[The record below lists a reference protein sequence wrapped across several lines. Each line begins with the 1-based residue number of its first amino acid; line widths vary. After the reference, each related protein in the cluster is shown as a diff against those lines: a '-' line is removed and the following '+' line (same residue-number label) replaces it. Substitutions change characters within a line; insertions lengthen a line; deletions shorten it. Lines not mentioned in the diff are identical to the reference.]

1 MIDNDRVK
9 VDSTLMTEKESTS
22 ATVPR
27 GGRGDREGG
36 LRGGGGGR
44 GDGRSKSAKDGRSHV
59 HSRGR
64 GGGNHGRL
72 PQQPAKSPH
81 QLNQQARQSRGGRG
95 TGRPRSSSLNECND
109 CPPRKSGQYTHLF
122 CSERHAFALSRV
134 LYPRSCDQF
143 LLPSYHQEE
152 SRNRQK
158 VASDDQLERW
168 WEAVKIVKCHVPFNE
183 SADASSTESNRSF
196 LERCPICLDEDMA
209 SPFIAPCGHIFCL
222 PCALGYLNSVSKDLN
237 TESERIHKNKHPV
250 KGSAGVVG
258 SSSATTNSASVTTIR
273 ARCPMCSSGS
283 SLVLNAGEAMITY
296 RDLRPVVFVPVL
308 CVTAGTRMR
317 LVKLHRVKT
326 CPAPYL
332 PLESRHVRGGS
343 TSTHCSLILDQ
354 HLVDLPD
361 GDDDSDEC
369 VYSRQHLVGLKE
381 YETVLQRDLDEL
393 KRYRDNSVYSKMDPR
408 EAWNVAMA
416 IEAVQA
422 AQRRWHGVTVDD
434 GGFCGMEWEAK
445 SAAVISKLSK
455 PKLVAKTADARED
468 ATADEGAATSSTKIR
483 KNSPLLEPGSFLQN
497 HSTSTSSQEEPDE
510 YLYYQSSDGQPIYL
524 SGFDLA
530 CLMHEFSL
538 HRGTGTQVDNAGQDV
553 ESPQTPQSKPRSL
566 APLPDELTAT
576 VVEVEHLTVTTS
588 LIKRKP
594 FLSHLPLHSN
604 VSFVEIDWHS
614 GGDRGNQPLL
624 SHSTLNKFRG
634 ELQRRKSERLRAAK
648 REQTSDMVAREKA
661 EKEEQRHRTE
671 LLRCNYSG
679 GGNFRQ
685 SIDPDDDFFRA
696 PASSFDETGED
707 ARWNR
712 FNEVCATGGVWP
724 ELAAAVSSVSY
735 VQSSPAAV
743 SSSSP
748 PQMTS
753 STWGGRGHNMS
764 PPRVAVSSFPLLT
777 QKRKN

>member
-1 MIDNDRVK
+1 
-9 VDSTLMTEKESTS
+9 MTEKEITS
-22 ATVPR
+22 ATVPI
-27 GGRGDREGG
+27 GGKGDRGVG
-36 LRGGGGGR
+36 FSGGGGGR
-44 GDGRSKSAKDGRSHV
+44 GDGLSKSAKGGRSYV
-59 HSRGR
+59 HSPGAGGR
-64 GGGNHGRL
+64 GGGNHGRH
-72 PQQPAKSPH
+72 PQQPAKSPQ
-81 QLNQQARQSRGGRG
+81 QLNQRARQSRGGRG
-95 TGRPRSSSLNECND
+95 TGRPRSSSLNECSNF
-109 CPPRKSGQYTHLF
+109 PLRKSGPYTHLF

-134 LYPRSCDQF
+134 LYPRSCDPF
-143 LLPSYHQEE
+143 LLPSYHQEG
-152 SRNRQK
+152 SGNRQK
-158 VASDDQLERW
+158 VVSDDQLERW

-183 SADASSTESNRSF
+183 SAYASSTESNQSF
-196 LERCPICLDEDMA
+196 LERCPICLDEDMV

-222 PCALGYLNSVSKDLN
+222 PCALGYLNSVAKDLN
-237 TESERIHKNKHPV
+237 VESERIHKNKHPV

-273 ARCPMCSSGS
+273 ARCPICSSGS

-308 CVTAGTRMR
+308 SVTAGTRMR

-343 TSTHCSLILDQ
+343 TSTPFSLILDQ

-381 YETVLQRDLDEL
+381 YETVLQRGLDDL
-393 KRYRDNSVYSKMDPR
+393 KRYRDDSVYSKMDPR

-416 IEAVQA
+416 IEAAQA
-422 AQRRWHGVTVDD
+422 AQRRWHGVSVDD
-434 GGFCGMEWEAK
+434 GGFRGMELEAK
-445 SAAVISKLSK
+445 SAAVISKLSE
-455 PKLVAKTADARED
+455 PKLVAKTTDVRED
-468 ATADEGAATSSTKIR
+468 ATAEEGAAISATKSR

-497 HSTSTSSQEEPDE
+497 HTSTSTQEEPDE

-530 CLMHEFSL
+530 CLMYEFSL
-538 HRGTGTQVDNAGQDV
+538 HRGAGTQVDFASQDV
-553 ESPQTPQSKPRSL
+553 ESPQTKSKARSL
-566 APLPDELTAT
+566 VPLPDELTAT
-576 VVEVEHLTVTTS
+576 VVEVEQLTVTTS

-604 VSFVEIDWHS
+604 VSFVEIDWYS

-624 SHSTLNKFRG
+624 SHGTLNKFRG
-634 ELQRRKSERLRAAK
+634 ELQRRKSERLRVAK
-648 REQTSDMVAREKA
+648 REQLSDKVARAKG

-671 LLRCNYSG
+671 LLRYNYSG
-679 GGNFRQ
+679 GGSFRQ

-696 PASSFDETGED
+696 PASSFDETDEG
-707 ARWNR
+707 AQWNR

-724 ELAAAVSSVSY
+724 ELPAAVSPSVSY

-753 STWGGRGHNMS
+753 STWGGRGNIS
-764 PPRVAVSSFPLLT
+764 PPRAVVVSSFPSLT

>member
-1 MIDNDRVK
+1 
-9 VDSTLMTEKESTS
+9 MTEKEITS

-27 GGRGDREGG
+27 GGRGDRGG
-36 LRGGGGGR
+36 GFRGGGGGR
-44 GDGRSKSAKDGRSHV
+44 GDGRSKSENGGRSHV
-59 HSRGR
+59 HSPGAGGR
-64 GGGNHGRL
+64 CGGNHGRH
-72 PQQPAKSPH
+72 PQQPAKSPQ
-81 QLNQQARQSRGGRG
+81 QLNQQARQTRGGRG
-95 TGRPRSSSLNECND
+95 TGRPRSSSLNECSD
-109 CPPRKSGQYTHLF
+109 CPPRKSGPYTHLF

-134 LYPRSCDQF
+134 LYPRNCDQF

-158 VASDDQLERW
+158 IASDDQLERW
-168 WEAVKIVKCHVPFNE
+168 WESVKIVKCHVPFNE

-196 LERCPICLDEDMA
+196 LERCPICLDEDMV

-222 PCALGYLNSVSKDLN
+222 PCALGYLNSVAKDLN

-283 SLVLNAGEAMITY
+283 SMVLNAGEAMITY
-296 RDLRPVVFVPVL
+296 KDLRPVVFVPVL
-308 CVTAGTRMR
+308 SVTAGTRMR

-343 TSTHCSLILDQ
+343 TSTPF

-369 VYSRQHLVGLKE
+369 VYSRQHLIGLKE
-381 YETVLQRDLDEL
+381 YETVLQRDLDDL

-422 AQRRWHGVTVDD
+422 AQRRWHGVSVDD
-434 GGFCGMEWEAK
+434 GGFRGMELEAK
-445 SAAVISKLSK
+445 SAAVISKLSE
-455 PKLVAKTADARED
+455 PKLVAKTTVVRED
-468 ATADEGAATSSTKIR
+468 ATADEGAALTATKSR
-483 KNSPLLEPGSFLQN
+483 KNSPSFLQN

-510 YLYYQSSDGQPIYL
+510 YLYYQSSDGQPFYL

-530 CLMHEFSL
+530 CLMYEFSL
-538 HRGTGTQVDNAGQDV
+538 HRGTGTQVDNASQDV
-553 ESPQTPQSKPRSL
+553 ESPQTQLQRESQSKPRSL
-566 APLPDELTAT
+566 VPLPDELTAT
-576 VVEVEHLTVTTS
+576 VVEVEQLTVTTS

-604 VSFVEIDWHS
+604 VSFVEIDWYS

-624 SHSTLNKFRG
+624 SQSTLNKFRG
-634 ELQRRKSERLRAAK
+634 ELQRRKSERSRAAK
-648 REQTSDMVAREKA
+648 REQTADKVARAKA
-661 EKEEQRHRTE
+661 EKEEQRHRRE
-671 LLRCNYSG
+671 LLRYNYSG
-679 GGNFRQ
+679 GGSFRQ

-696 PASSFDETGED
+696 PASSFDETDEG

-724 ELAAAVSSVSY
+724 ELAVAVSPSVSY
-735 VQSSPAAV
+735 VQSPPAAV

-753 STWGGRGHNMS
+753 GTWGSRGYIS
-764 PPRVAVSSFPLLT
+764 PPRVVVSSFPSLVESSLLT
-777 QKRKN
+777 QKQKNNR